1 MRRVLANTSGRYQIA
16 LELKACGHA
25 AVVYSVRI
33 KAWKLCTFRG
43 GGLRFIHL
51 LHTIDAEVAPDP
63 ASLGHPQ
70 ERPGHA
76 DSEVRVRHERT
87 RARRSPMRLQA

>member
-1 MRRVLANTSGRYQIA
+1 MRGGVLANTSGRYQIA

-25 AVVYSVRI
+25 VVVYSVRI

-43 GGLRFIHL
+43 GGLRFIQL
-51 LHTIDAEVAPDP
+51 LHT
-63 ASLGHPQ
+63 GHPQ

-76 DSEVRVRHERT
+76 DSKVRVRHERT
-87 RARRSPMRLQA
+87 RARAQPP